1 MNFNKE
7 RKLLMDI
14 PAIFGTDPAGKG
26 AFAVLGNPLDY
37 CIGRNGV
44 ALGSKIQI
52 PNGVR
57 QSV

>member
-1 MNFNKE
+1 
-7 RKLLMDI
+7 MDI
-14 PAIFGTDPAGKG
+14 PAIFGADPAGKG